1 MDKTV
6 RLWHTLRSECL
17 CAFKHSD
24 IVSSVSFHPRDD
36 RFFLAGSLDAKLR
49 LWSIP
54 DKSVA
59 HWSHT
64 GDLITAVAFTP
75 DGKTSIAGSLTGV
88 CRFYETESLRL
99 QTQMHVRSAH
109 GKNAKGSK
117 ITGIQSINFPP
128 SDSNGEVKLLIT
140 SNDARARVYNFR
152 DKSLEFKLKGPEN
165 STSQIRAS
173 FSDDAR
179 YIISG
184 SEDRRAYIWHVG
196 SVEKE
201 RDKSPLETF
210 DAHLATVTATAMAP
224 ERTRQLLQLSGDPL
238 FDLCNPPP
246 VQLLSRTES
255 RPSSTVDVDRPDIV
269 PPTPS
274 RPKQEESPA
283 YLARSG
289 HKNGNVIITADY
301 QGHIKV
307 FRQDCAYKQR
317 LRNNDSWDA
326 SSVFSKKVL
335 HRSSSIA
342 TSRHSAQDPV
352 SHPSERILS
361 WRQSI
366 DHNSSAN
373 ASLEGLATPASHRNG
388 YGRSRSPRKSFANSA
403 SQIFNTSTTNSPALT
418 PPILS
423 VPPTRQTQ
431 RGQVGGMPGTS
442 SQTNPNEPD
451 PTLPVNSSH
460 PLRSAIGASQDS
472 PNSGAQGRKPNDS
485 RNEGKDGLYVKKD
498 ENSTEHLAQQ
508 LADRNHSRENGGT
521 ALGLFFQKEDSVESS
536 GGEDGIRCWQCGGE
550 DFKGRKRAG
559 RSVLVCGRCGE
570 VAE

>member
-6 RLWHTLRSECL
+6 RLWHTSRSECL

-59 HWSHT
+59 CWSQT
-64 GDLITAVAFTP
+64 SDLITAVAFTP
-75 DGKTSIAGSLTGV
+75 DGKTSIAGCLTGG
-88 CRFYETESLRL
+88 CLFYETESLRL

-117 ITGIQSINFPP
+117 ITGIQSINCPP
-128 SDSNGEVKLLIT
+128 TDPSGDVKLLIT

-152 DKSLEFKLKGPEN
+152 DKSLELKLKGPEN

-184 SEDRRAYIWHVG
+184 SENRRVYIWRM
-196 SVEKE
+196 SPIEKE
-201 RDKSPLETF
+201 RDRSPWEAF
-210 DAHLATVTATAMAP
+210 DAHLATVTATVMAP
-224 ERTRQLLQLSGDPL
+224 ERTRQLLQLSRDPL

-255 RPSSTVDVDRPDIV
+255 RPSSTVEVDRPDSI
-269 PPTPS
+269 PPAPS
-274 RPKQEESPA
+274 KCKQEESPA

-317 LRNNDSWDA
+317 LRNNDSWDT
-326 SSVFSKKVL
+326 SSAFSKKLVQ
-335 HRSSSIA
+335 RSSSIA
-342 TSRHSAQDPV
+342 THGSRHSTLDSV

-366 DHNSSAN
+366 DLNSSAN
-373 ASLEGLATPASHRNG
+373 TSLEGFNTPVSRRNG
-388 YGRSRSPRKSFANSA
+388 YGRSRSPRKSFAKSG
-403 SQIFNTSTTNSPALT
+403 SQIFSASATTTPSLT
-418 PPILS
+418 PSIQQHSQANNPPRTSLNPTPHESDLMSS
-423 VPPTRQTQ
+423 VNGGHSPLPNVGASHDLQDNQRQERKANDIHDEGPESVDTRQ
-431 RGQVGGMPGTS
+431 
-442 SQTNPNEPD
+442 N
-451 PTLPVNSSH
+451 LNSS
-460 PLRSAIGASQDS
+460 D
-472 PNSGAQGRKPNDS
+472 
-485 RNEGKDGLYVKKD
+485 
-498 ENSTEHLAQQ
+498 HLVRPRV
-508 LADRNHSRENGGT
+508 DRDRGT
-521 ALGLFFQKEDSVESS
+521 ALGLFYENEDSAVSS
-536 GGEDGIRCWQCGGE
+536 GAEEGIHCRRCGGE

-559 RSVLVCGRCGE
+559 RNVLVCGRCGLI
-570 VAE
+570 AE